1 MGTTAEY
8 VALIASVVPMSWD
21 EACSLPLAVGLQLR
35 NLALHEG
42 GVTILPPGRNAE
54 KLAGDVLGDHAEEFF
69 GGDD

>member
-1 MGTTAEY
+1 
-8 VALIASVVPMSWD
+8 MSWD